1 MTSQID
7 IEQAKE
13 LNDLL
18 VKLKSLPR
26 DSRLKIV
33 AALENY
39 SFYEKLG
46 VPENTDI
53 FQVENFDWKLNFKIE
68 SEAQNVIAH

>member
-1 MTSQID
+1 MTSEID
-7 IEQAKE
+7 IEQTKE

-18 VKLKSLPR
+18 AKLKSLPR
-26 DSRLKIV
+26 AWRLEIV

-53 FQVENFDWKLNFKIE
+53 FQVENFD
-68 SEAQNVIAH
+68 